1 MDGDRGQGSD
11 GELLRDVGTRWA
23 GRRLTPHAGTWHE
36 GLVLV
41 IGSHVSALGFRRRE
55 LCGCHGFACVCEYS
69 TAANVRMVM
78 GGARGLA
85 GGASGWSEIDG

>member
-1 MDGDRGQGSD
+1 MDGIVARAPIANSYGS
-11 GELLRDVGTRWA
+11 GSTVGRT
-23 GRRLTPHAGTWHE
+23 TPHAGTWHE